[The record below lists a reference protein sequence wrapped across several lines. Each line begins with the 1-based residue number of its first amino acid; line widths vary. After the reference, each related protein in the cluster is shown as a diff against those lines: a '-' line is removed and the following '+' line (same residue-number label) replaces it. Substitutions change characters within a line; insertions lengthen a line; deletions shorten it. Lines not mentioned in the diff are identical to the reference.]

1 MMTANDADDLI
12 SEHGTR
18 GVDRLMGWPQP
29 VRYGPPSLERCIDAA
44 RVRNIAASV
53 SIPFSNRNPK

>member
-1 MMTANDADDLI
+1 MTSDEADDLI

-29 VRYGPPSLERCIDAA
+29 VRYGPPLRERCIDAA
-44 RVRNIAASV
+44 RLRDIAGAV
-53 SIPFSNRNPK
+53 SIPFASRKSV